1 MTKINING
9 HGHQAHLKA
18 ALDVPE
24 PRPRPRMT
32 DGCGPEHTYQ
42 GTCEYADWAKDSA
55 R

>member
-1 MTKINING
+1 MSTSTITD
-9 HGHQAHLKA
+9 LKA

-32 DGCGPEHTYQ
+32 DGCGPEHTYR
-42 GTCEYADWAKDSA
+42 GSCEYADWAKDSA